1 MHRNDWVRWSDRAGW
16 LDAGQVIIA
25 AALPVGPYYTLT
37 TPGDVIWEVVGA
49 DGRESDAVVART
61 KSQFEGLPDGVDQ
74 QISDYLNLLVSR
86 GLLEKL

>member
-1 MHRNDWVRWSDRAGW
+1 M
-16 LDAGQVIIA
+16 
-25 AALPVGPYYTLT
+25 
-37 TPGDVIWEVVGA
+37 IWEVVGA
-49 DGRESDAVVART
+49 DGRESDAVVAGT